1 MTNTYVP
8 ETIDEIVGSKT
19 WDDNGNQDGKRPES
33 ITIRLL
39 ANGNEVAVQK
49 VKADD
54 AGVWSWSFTDL
65 PKYANGEE
73 IVYTIT
79 EDEVPYYISEVN
91 GFDVT
96 NTHEIETIDE
106 IAGSKTWKD
115 DDNSGKT
122 RPESIT
128 IRMLANGKEYAA
140 QEVKPDDNGNWTW
153 SFTDLPKYESGKEIV
168 YTIKEDRVK
177 GYTAKVDGFNVTN
190 TLDDDEVPKTG
201 DARSDLQRTILYLGM
216 AFLLLG
222 VACIA
227 ASARK
232 RQNNR

>member
-1 MTNTYVP
+1 M
-8 ETIDEIVGSKT
+8 
-19 WDDNGNQDGKRPES
+19 
-33 ITIRLL
+33 
-39 ANGNEVAVQK
+39 
-49 VKADD
+49 
-54 AGVWSWSFTDL
+54 
-65 PKYANGEE
+65 
-73 IVYTIT
+73 
-79 EDEVPYYISEVN
+79 
-91 GFDVT
+91 
-96 NTHEIETIDE
+96 
-106 IAGSKTWKD
+106 
-115 DDNSGKT
+115 
-122 RPESIT
+122 
-128 IRMLANGKEYAA
+128 
-140 QEVKPDDNGNWTW
+140 KPDDNGNWTW

-201 DARSDLQRTILYLGM
+201 DARSDLQRTMLYLGM